1 MLSKNLITKSRQYI
15 VVDEN
20 KAVDTFSTW
29 KMFFKRWNDY
39 KGRSRRAEYWKVW
52 KAHLFITFICTLIVF
67 ACVGLNELVYSD
79 DYTMKENPNNA
90 FIMTAIIIYGYYV
103 LYLIISMF
111 PHFALLVRRLHDL
124 NSSGWWAIMNFIP
137 PLWIIVFILYC
148 VDSNPEPNAWGDSP
162 KYMVK
167 ENPNYKKII
176 PGF

>member
-1 MLSKNLITKSRQYI
+1 MYQINQVTKSRQYI

-20 KAVDTFSTW
+20 KALDTFSTW
-29 KMFFKRWNDY
+29 EMFFKRWNDY

-52 KAHLFITFICTLIVF
+52 KAHLFITFICTLIFF
-67 ACVGLNELVYSD
+67 ACMGLNELVYSNEF
-79 DYTMKENPNNA
+79 TLKEDSMNA
-90 FIMTAIIIYGYYV
+90 FIMTAIIIYCFYL

-137 PLWIIVFILYC
+137 PLWPIILILYC
-148 VDSNPEPNAWGDSP
+148 VDGNPEPNEWGESP
-162 KYMVK
+162 KYIVNRNK
-167 ENPNYKKII
+167 DYKKTI